1 MGEAVKSAER
11 ARPEACGAPE
21 WVADALRDRI
31 LAGELRPGRPL
42 REIALAASLD
52 VSRNSLREGLRL
64 LSAEGLITQIP
75 NKGAAVGRLTM
86 TAVSDIYR
94 ARRILEGQAATES
107 ATAEPGRFAAMEAA
121 VAEEERAEHARAWRS
136 ALTAGLR
143 FHCAL
148 VAMLGSS
155 RIDGFFRI
163 LVAQLRL
170 AWAEASEDDRLQH
183 SWAGRDRELYEL
195 LCTGRRAQGLGALL
209 VYLADSEQQVMDVL
223 RARQSDE

>member
-75 NKGAAVGRLTM
+75 NKGAAVG
-86 TAVSDIYR
+86 
-94 ARRILEGQAATES
+94 QA
-107 ATAEPGRFAAMEAA
+107 
-121 VAEEERAEHARAWRS
+121 H
-136 ALTAGLR
+136 
-143 FHCAL
+143 H
-148 VAMLGSS
+148 
-155 RIDGFFRI
+155 DGGI
-163 LVAQLRL
+163 
-170 AWAEASEDDRLQH
+170 
-183 SWAGRDRELYEL
+183 
-195 LCTGRRAQGLGALL
+195 
-209 VYLADSEQQVMDVL
+209 
-223 RARQSDE
+223 